1 MSKPLA
7 AKGVGACCFSDM
19 FSTPGFRPGSSRK
32 EETGD
37 GFDSVGATVFW
48 SLYRYAPLRP
58 SRGSHSVTRLVRR
71 DSTIDAPSAT
81 RPSSSV
87 ALDMLYRNEQRA
99 LVRFFTRYRASPD
112 EAHDLAQETFLRM
125 ARAEATGGGMILR
138 PAQYLRHIAR
148 NLLKDRARAAQRQS
162 ADAHVDAAN
171 VNLPGA
177 DELARLEARDSLGR
191 LDAAM
196 ALLKPRTREI
206 FMARH
211 VKGLSHAEIAARTG
225 LSVSGVEKQIAL
237 AFEQIHRLTGLP

>member
-1 MSKPLA
+1 VTRVVRRGGPEERPSETKPL
-7 AKGVGACCFSDM
+7 
-19 FSTPGFRPGSSRK
+19 P
-32 EETGD
+32 
-37 GFDSVGATVFW
+37 
-48 SLYRYAPLRP
+48 
-58 SRGSHSVTRLVRR
+58 
-71 DSTIDAPSAT
+71 
-81 RPSSSV
+81 SV

-112 EAHDLAQETFLRM
+112 EAHDLTQETFLRM
-125 ARAEATGGGMILR
+125 VRADADGPGTILR

-148 NLLKDRARAAQRQS
+148 NLLKDRARAAHRQS

-171 VNLPGA
+171 INLPGT

-196 ALLKPRTREI
+196 ALLKPKTREI

-211 VKGLSHAEIAARTG
+211 VEGLSHAEIAARIG